1 MDVTLKIGLDYSHQ
15 TAQINVL
22 GNQTLALQALLSL
35 LACTGL
41 RTLYTSHSPHVTPLV
56 AGHVVTPSPE
66 SDWAHTSGLS
76 LSLSQSTARV
86 TAF

>member
-35 LACTGL
+35 LACTCQFCVK
-41 RTLYTSHSPHVTPLV
+41 TC
-56 AGHVVTPSPE
+56 
-66 SDWAHTSGLS
+66 
-76 LSLSQSTARV
+76 
-86 TAF
+86 